1 MILAIPQILQLI
13 KEIITLIKSHPSATM
28 QKVYI
33 ANLKQLVSAYARDG
47 ANPDMMKALNDL
59 RDQVRSAVNR
69 D

>member
-28 QKVYI
+28 QGVYMKD
-33 ANLKQLVSAYARDG
+33 LKQLVRAYARDG